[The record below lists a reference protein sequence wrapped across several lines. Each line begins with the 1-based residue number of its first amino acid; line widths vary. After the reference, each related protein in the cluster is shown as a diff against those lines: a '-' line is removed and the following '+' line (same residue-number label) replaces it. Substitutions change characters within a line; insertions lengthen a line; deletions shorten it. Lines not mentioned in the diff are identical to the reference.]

1 MLLKNFYYYDL
12 YDLIRID
19 LYDLT
24 RIDWNDLHDLHDVY
38 DLYDLYNLYD
48 LFETNNVSWFYKGFK
63 ILFGVKVNLC
73 SNSAQLLAAGFLW
86 QRYF

>member
-1 MLLKNFYYYDL
+1 MLLKNFYDYDL

-19 LYDLT
+19 LYDLI
-24 RIDWNDLHDLHDVY
+24 RIDWNDLHDVY